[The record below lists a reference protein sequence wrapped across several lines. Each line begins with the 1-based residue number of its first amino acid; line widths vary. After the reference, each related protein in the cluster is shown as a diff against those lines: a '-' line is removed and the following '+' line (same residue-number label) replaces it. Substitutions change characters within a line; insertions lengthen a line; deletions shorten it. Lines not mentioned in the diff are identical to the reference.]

1 MEKMQED
8 HARMIKNYQNE
19 IKQINLRKHSAISER
34 SYNNRDAFT
43 KQLDDLMRAIQ
54 HIEVKMDRNKR
65 AAKQVDN

>member
-1 MEKMQED
+1 MQED

-19 IKQINLRKHSAISER
+19 IKQINLRKQSAISEI

>member
-19 IKQINLRKHSAISER
+19 IKQINLRKQSAISEI